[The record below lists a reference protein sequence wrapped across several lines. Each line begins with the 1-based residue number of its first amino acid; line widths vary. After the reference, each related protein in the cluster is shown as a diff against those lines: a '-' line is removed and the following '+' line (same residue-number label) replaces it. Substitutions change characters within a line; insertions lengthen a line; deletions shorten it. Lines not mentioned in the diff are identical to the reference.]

1 MIRLFFDLSS
11 RHLTAAPCAWLDAQM
26 SHDLLRDPAAE
37 HASQIAGRWTRYGW
51 FVYAPKDMPMGIPQD
66 LMAALRIARAQG
78 AEYVLFDC
86 DAVPSADLPVLHPD
100 FLG

>member
-1 MIRLFFDLSS
+1 MTFGSMR
-11 RHLTAAPCAWLDAQM
+11 
-26 SHDLLRDPAAE
+26 
-37 HASQIAGRWTRYGW
+37 GRQ
-51 FVYAPKDMPMGIPQD
+51 DMPMGIPQD